1 VVGLY
6 VDQVFLSK
14 GGGETIDIAEEM
26 ASRDA
31 LRRIYGTTEEAAPIP
46 YGEKARKFSE
56 AINGIYNTL
65 RKKELVDKN

>member
-1 VVGLY
+1 
-6 VDQVFLSK
+6 
-14 GGGETIDIAEEM
+14 M

-56 AINGIYNTL
+56 AINSIYNTL

>member
-1 VVGLY
+1 
-6 VDQVFLSK
+6 
-14 GGGETIDIAEEM
+14 M

-31 LRRIYGTTEEAAPIP
+31 LRRIYGTTEETAPIP

-56 AINGIYNTL
+56 AINSINNTL